1 MHIYIYI
8 YMYLTKVYHI
18 IHVIEISL
26 LDLCHIYRID
36 ILQNMYDID
45 IFYKGSG
52 MYTEFL

>member
-1 MHIYIYI
+1 
-8 YMYLTKVYHI
+8 MYLTKVYHI

>member
-1 MHIYIYI
+1 
-8 YMYLTKVYHI
+8 MYLTKVYHI
-18 IHVIEISL
+18 IHVTEISL